1 LNIAGYLEKA
11 GKKVLVVDC
20 DPQANATLGLGI
32 NPDALKRSMYDVFMS
47 GIEDFPTVT
56 IPEIVTR
63 TASGIAI
70 APSTLDLVGAE
81 PFLYEREDRA
91 SILKSALAGL
101 ETAYDYILIDTPPSL
116 GQFVING
123 LVAADYCIITLD
135 SGIFAMHGVDVLTT
149 IFSDIKES
157 LGREIK
163 ADMVILTRWAVKTS
177 AAAEATVIED
187 TTLLSFLKRIF
198 TPKKPDPTP
207 EEIRK
212 REEETREMER
222 LNAIESDVKKRFK
235 TVFAV
240 PYSPDIYEAQKRG
253 MPISHFAPES
263 AAAQC
268 YKNIADEVMTWR

>member
-101 ETAYDYILIDTPPSL
+101 ETAYDYILIDTPPAL
-116 GQFVING
+116 G
-123 LVAADYCIITLD
+123 
-135 SGIFAMHGVDVLTT
+135 S
-149 IFSDIKES
+149 S
-157 LGREIK
+157 
-163 ADMVILTRWAVKTS
+163 
-177 AAAEATVIED
+177 
-187 TTLLSFLKRIF
+187 
-198 TPKKPDPTP
+198 
-207 EEIRK
+207 
-212 REEETREMER
+212 
-222 LNAIESDVKKRFK
+222 
-235 TVFAV
+235 
-240 PYSPDIYEAQKRG
+240 
-253 MPISHFAPES
+253 
-263 AAAQC
+263 
-268 YKNIADEVMTWR
+268 